1 MAVQQ
6 YGVLKGVVL
15 DMKRETD
22 DDSPHFQVKML
33 GEENTYYRCAI
44 NVMSSSEESEVLYLA
59 DDQFDSSSITIL
71 PNMPYGYTKIN
82 DENREVALDYVR
94 GNLFD
99 SREMKPL
106 PHEITGPD
114 NDLNDFIETYMK
126 KAKEEKATVYI
137 FGSKFGPEQAA
148 DKIFGFTPTN
158 GMHNIHMNQGNALD
172 TRWKKDNGSWHDGG
186 ILIQFADQWAA
197 VFLAFLSQSWCT
209 DENGNPVRDCDHTQT
224 SA

>member
-6 YGVLKGVVL
+6 YGVLKGIVL

-22 DDSPHFQVKML
+22 DDSPHFQVKVL

-44 NVMSSSEESEVLYLA
+44 NVMSSSEESEVLYVA

-82 DENREVALDYVR
+82 EANREVALDYVR
-94 GNLFD
+94 GHLFD

-106 PHEITGPD
+106 RHEITGPD

-126 KAKEEKATVYI
+126 KALVEKAPVYL

-158 GMHNIHMNQGNALD
+158 GMHNIHMNQGNAMD
-172 TRWKKDNGSWHDGG
+172 SRWKKDNGSWHDGG

-209 DENGNPVRDCDHTQT
+209 DENGNPVRDCDHTQRPG
-224 SA
+224 

>member
-1 MAVQQ
+1 
-6 YGVLKGVVL
+6 
-15 DMKRETD
+15 
-22 DDSPHFQVKML
+22 
-33 GEENTYYRCAI
+33 
-44 NVMSSSEESEVLYLA
+44 
-59 DDQFDSSSITIL
+59 
-71 PNMPYGYTKIN
+71 MPYGYTRIN
-82 DENREVALDYVR
+82 EANRDIALDYVR

-99 SREMKPL
+99 PREMKPL

-126 KAKEEKATVYI
+126 KAQDEKAPVYI

-158 GMHNIHMNQGNALD
+158 GMHNIHMNQGNAMD

>member
-6 YGVLKGVVL
+6 YGVLKGIVL

-22 DDSPHFQVKML
+22 DDSPHFQVKVL

-44 NVMSSSEESEVLYLA
+44 NVMSSSEESEVLYVA
-59 DDQFDSSSITIL
+59 DDQFNSSTITTL
-71 PNMPYGYTKIN
+71 PNMPYGYARIT
-82 DENREVALDYVR
+82 EANREIALDYVR
-94 GNLFD
+94 GHLFD

-106 PHEITGPD
+106 RHEITGPD

-126 KAKEEKATVYI
+126 KALVEKAPVYL
-137 FGSKFGPEQAA
+137 FGSKFGPEQTA

-158 GMHNIHMNQGNALD
+158 GMHNIHMNQGNAMD
-172 TRWKKDNGSWHDGG
+172 SRWKKDNGSWHDGG

-224 SA
+224 PA

>member
-6 YGVLKGVVL
+6 YGVLKGIVL

-59 DDQFDSSSITIL
+59 DDQFDSGSITIL
-71 PNMPYGYTKIN
+71 PNMPYGYTRIN
-82 DENREVALDYVR
+82 EANREVALDYVR

-99 SREMKPL
+99 PREMKPL

-126 KAKEEKATVYI
+126 KAQDEKTPVYI

-158 GMHNIHMNQGNALD
+158 GMHNIHMNQGNAMD
-172 TRWKKDNGSWHDGG
+172 TRWKKTTALGMTGYSDSVCRSVGRCVFSVFIP
-186 ILIQFADQWAA
+186 IL
-197 VFLAFLSQSWCT
+197 VY
-209 DENGNPVRDCDHTQT
+209 R
-224 SA
+224 

>member
-6 YGVLKGVVL
+6 YGVLKGIVL

-22 DDSPHFQVKML
+22 DDSPHFQVKVL

-82 DENREVALDYVR
+82 EGNREVALDYVR

-99 SREMKPL
+99 PREMKPL

-126 KAKEEKATVYI
+126 KAQEEKAPVYI

-158 GMHNIHMNQGNALD
+158 GMHNIHMNQGNAMD
-172 TRWKKDNGSWHDGG
+172 SRWKKTTALGMTE
-186 ILIQFADQWAA
+186 
-197 VFLAFLSQSWCT
+197 AF
-209 DENGNPVRDCDHTQT
+209 
-224 SA
+224 

>member
-6 YGVLKGVVL
+6 YGVLKGIVL

-59 DDQFDSSSITIL
+59 DDQFDSGSITIL
-71 PNMPYGYTKIN
+71 PNMPYGYTRIN
-82 DENREVALDYVR
+82 EANREVALDYVR

-99 SREMKPL
+99 PREMKPL

-126 KAKEEKATVYI
+126 KAQDEKTPVYI

-158 GMHNIHMNQGNALD
+158 GMHNIHMNQGNAMD
-172 TRWKKDNGSWHDGG
+172 TR
-186 ILIQFADQWAA
+186 
-197 VFLAFLSQSWCT
+197 
-209 DENGNPVRDCDHTQT
+209 
-224 SA
+224 

>member
-6 YGVLKGVVL
+6 YGVLKGIVL

-22 DDSPHFQVKML
+22 DDSPHFQVKVL

-44 NVMSSSEESEVLYLA
+44 NVMSSSEESEVLYVA
-59 DDQFDSSSITIL
+59 DDQFDSSTITTL
-71 PNMPYGYTKIN
+71 PNMPYGYARIT
-82 DENREVALDYVR
+82 EANREIALDYVR
-94 GNLFD
+94 GHLFD

-106 PHEITGPD
+106 RHEITGPD

-126 KAKEEKATVYI
+126 KALVEKAPVYL

-158 GMHNIHMNQGNALD
+158 GMHNIHMNQGNAMD
-172 TRWKKDNGSWHDGG
+172 SRWKKDNGSWHDGG

-224 SA
+224 PA